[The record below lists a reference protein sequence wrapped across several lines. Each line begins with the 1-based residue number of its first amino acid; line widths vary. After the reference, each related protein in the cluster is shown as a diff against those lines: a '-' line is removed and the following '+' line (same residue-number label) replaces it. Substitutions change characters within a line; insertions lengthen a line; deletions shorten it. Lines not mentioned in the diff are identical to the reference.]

1 MTSNGSIL
9 ADSIAH
15 LPHLAAFDLL
25 VKKRFSDLEL
35 DKLLVYLIDTVD
47 SDAIP
52 YLAEQFDVLG
62 YKGFKLATTEA
73 DQRAIIK
80 RSIEL
85 HRYKGTLWAVREA
98 LTSIGFGDAIIEEHV
113 EGHWAKF
120 RVSIDLGGR
129 PLNVLEIEELV
140 KMISEYK
147 NTRSHLADLSYTIV
161 FDDAVL
167 MTDDAADAPSV
178 DEADSITMGSD
189 FRHNGLELRDGS
201 RNYSR
206 DADILTID
214 IYHTP

>member
-1 MTSNGSIL
+1 MTNNGSIL

-25 VKKRFSDLEL
+25 VKKRFSELEL

-73 DQRAIIK
+73 DQREIIK

-98 LTSIGFGDAIIEEHV
+98 LTSIGFGDAVIVEHV
-113 EGHWAKF
+113 DDHWAKF
-120 RVSIDLGGR
+120 RVTIELGGR
-129 PLNVLEIEELV
+129 ALSITEIDELV

-147 NTRSHLADLSYTIV
+147 NTRSHLADLSYTLT
-161 FDDAVL
+161 FDD
-167 MTDDAADAPSV
+167 TIIIKDEQADYPSV
-178 DEADSITMGSD
+178 DETDGVTMGSD
-189 FRHNGLELRDGS
+189 FRHNGLVQRDGS
-201 RNYSR
+201 RNYSK

-214 IYHTP
+214 IETI